1 MTSIR
6 GSLLVYFFLVVV
18 ATLGAVSLLAYE
30 NTCAIL
36 EDLERTR
43 ADLLRRQYSENCN
56 NEREKLDNTLATN
69 IKHLARFT
77 KLQAPNSQV
86 YRPVVALLGNIID
99 PASRAFTSAIWLA
112 QPGAQD
118 LSGALYW
125 KLRLGGDLQEQ
136 IGFDEEKLHRLFES
150 VGEHN
155 APGQPKEY
163 FQINRRTT
171 SWRSPS
177 LNEMSLP
184 YNANKVAFMELYDS
198 IKDEFPLASG
208 VKVRRLAIKMPIL
221 GRFGIGPGPMVRNP
235 SERPRNEGQ
244 RAAAPGSRPDRTRN
258 QAPVNLPTPNI
269 FVQCAAET
277 TERDA
282 ALAKLREKLKL
293 DLASLQSES
302 QITLSSLR
310 TKIFLINIA
319 TMAATIL
326 GCFWL
331 VQLGLVPLRRL
342 SDAVSRVSSKDFRL
356 NYENP
361 NMPRELRP
369 IVDRLNGTLAELSR
383 AFAREKQSAADISHE
398 LRTPLA
404 ALKTTIEVALKKSR
418 SPEEYRETLADC
430 RMSCGHMNELVERL
444 LTLARLDAGVDQLR
458 PSLVDV
464 AALTEQCTSMVRPL
478 AEAHGLDLQLSR
490 NGPVNLHTD
499 PNKFREIVNN
509 LRHNAI
515 AYNRP
520 RGQVAVGLQTRGD
533 IFRLE
538 VTDTGIGISEDAKTH
553 IFDRFYRVDSSR
565 HAEGMHSGLGLSI
578 VKVYVDL
585 LGGSIDVVSTLGSGS
600 TFRIELP
607 MKHENGQANPMSEA
621 ERIRSQS

>member
-56 NEREKLDNTLATN
+56 NEREKLDSTLATN

-77 KLQAPNSQV
+77 KLQAQNSQV
-86 YRPVVALLGNIID
+86 YRPVVGLLGNIID

-112 QPGAQD
+112 QPSAQD
-118 LSGALYW
+118 LSGAMYW
-125 KLRLGGDLQEQ
+125 QLRLAGNLQEQ
-136 IGFDEEKLHRLFES
+136 IGFDEERLHHLFES

-171 SWRSPS
+171 SWRSAS
-177 LNEMSLP
+177 LGELSLP

-221 GRFGIGPGPMVRNP
+221 GRVGIGPVPAVRNP
-235 SERPRNEGQ
+235 ERPRPDGQ
-244 RAAAPGSRPDRTRN
+244 RGSLSGPRPDRSRN
-258 QAPVNLPTPNI
+258 QAPPNIPTPSI

-282 ALAKLREKLKL
+282 ALARLREKLQL
-293 DLASLQSES
+293 DLANLQSES
-302 QITLSSLR
+302 QVTLSSLR
-310 TKIFLINIA
+310 IKIFLINLA
-319 TMAATIL
+319 TMAATVL

-361 NMPRELRP
+361 NVPRELQP

-418 SPEEYRETLADC
+418 SPEEYRETLQDC
-430 RMSCGHMNELVERL
+430 RISCGHMNELVERL

-458 PSLVDV
+458 SSLVDV

-478 AEAHGLDLQLSR
+478 AEAHGLDLQLNR

-509 LRHNAI
+509 LLHNAI

-533 IFRLE
+533 RFRLE
-538 VTDTGIGISEDAKTH
+538 VKDTGIGISDDAKSH

-578 VKVYVDL
+578 VKGYVDL
-585 LGGSIDVVSTLGSGS
+585 LGGSIDVVSTPGTGS
-600 TFRIELP
+600 TFWIELP
-607 MKHENGQANPMSEA
+607 MKHENGQANPLSEA